1 MEIYEIVGKY
11 AIKGRN
17 QDVGQTPYKGTLEL
31 VVNSNNKINAFWTI
45 GADQTQEGVGF
56 LRMIFL

>member
-1 MEIYEIVGKY
+1 VGKY
-11 AIKGRN
+11 AIKGIN